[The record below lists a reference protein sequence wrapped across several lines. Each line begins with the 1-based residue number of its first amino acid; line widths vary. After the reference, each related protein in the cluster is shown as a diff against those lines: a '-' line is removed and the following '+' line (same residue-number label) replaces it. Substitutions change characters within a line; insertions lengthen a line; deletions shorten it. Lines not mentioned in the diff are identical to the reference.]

1 MEARWPGSAGF
12 SGGEGLRPRLC
23 YRCNTASRRQT
34 FFCVR
39 SQKPAGLF
47 FRIGKI
53 PEDKSGVCVHLPSS
67 MGGSAET
74 RGGERRKGTP
84 RQMEL
89 TPLFLAATP
98 ASASGPERGF
108 VSGSESES
116 GFDPASRPASSQSP
130 EQPPQRLPRWLER
143 AELFLRVLL
152 RMYIGLAI
160 CYVPWSRMFWEQ
172 NPLFAQLPAL
182 SAFAANGAVRGVV
195 SGLGILNLWIAF
207 QDALH
212 YRDE

>member
-116 GFDPASRPASSQSP
+116 GFDPASRPASSRAAENVYRPGDLLCTMVQDVLGTEP
-130 EQPPQRLPRWLER
+130 FICAVARPQRLCGQRGGARSCLWPGNFESVDCISGC
-143 AELFLRVLL
+143 A
-152 RMYIGLAI
+152 
-160 CYVPWSRMFWEQ
+160 
-172 NPLFAQLPAL
+172 PLP
-182 SAFAANGAVRGVV
+182 G
-195 SGLGILNLWIAF
+195 
-207 QDALH
+207 
-212 YRDE
+212 